1 MLGRFSLPGTRMI
14 RRFTASPPAAAF
26 SKAQRAI
33 ALIAVVVVLLALGG
47 CGSGGP
53 PKRIF
58 PPEARLQEL
67 RLAEPEATL
76 LLRVQSFSTVPSTVR
91 AYDLALE
98 IGGVPAGRLS
108 GTASTSLLPQ
118 GAEAIEVRA
127 VLPADA
133 LARAREAIAN
143 RTALRYRLVG
153 TITVEPNGRATPIDY
168 GSALSPAPG
177 LDGVLR

>member
-1 MLGRFSLPGTRMI
+1 MLGGFPLPGFRMI
-14 RRFTASPPAAAF
+14 RRFPALPNAALF
-26 SKAQRAI
+26 AFA
-33 ALIAVVVVLLALGG
+33 LLALTLVG

-67 RLAEPEATL
+67 RIAEPESTL

-98 IGGVPAGRLS
+98 IGGVPAGRL
-108 GTASTSLLPQ
+108 GGEASTVVLPRA
-118 GAEAIEVRA
+118 AEVIEVRSA
-127 VLPADA
+127 LPAEA

>member
-1 MLGRFSLPGTRMI
+1 MLGGFSLSGPRMI
-14 RRFTASPPAAAF
+14 RRFPAPPTAA
-26 SKAQRAI
+26 
-33 ALIAVVVVLLALGG
+33 LLALALLVLTLVG
-47 CGSGGP
+47 CGGGGP
-53 PKRIF
+53 PKRVF

-67 RLAEPEATL
+67 RIADPQSTL
-76 LLRVQSFSTVPSTVR
+76 LLRVQSFSTVPSTVL

-98 IGGVPAGRLS
+98 IGGVPAGRLT
-108 GTASTSLLPQ
+108 GQASTVVLPRA
-118 GAEAIEVRA
+118 AEVIEVRS
-127 VLPADA
+127 VLTADA

>member
-1 MLGRFSLPGTRMI
+1 MLGGFPLPGFRMI
-14 RRFTASPPAAAF
+14 RRFPALPNAALF
-26 SKAQRAI
+26 AFA
-33 ALIAVVVVLLALGG
+33 LLALTLVG

-58 PPEARLQEL
+58 PPEARLQE
-67 RLAEPEATL
+67 PTL

-98 IGGVPAGRLS
+98 IGGVPAGRL
-108 GTASTSLLPQ
+108 GGEASTVVLPRA
-118 GAEAIEVRA
+118 AEVIEVRSA
-127 VLPADA
+127 LPAEA